1 MNRKMIDITGLRS
14 GRTVALSPRRRK
26 DGRLDWKC
34 LCDYGTTHDNP
45 LAISALSLL
54 ITIYMFIALV
64 SGYWRR
70 ALLIVG
76 VELLGLVTIDLLWGL
91 PSWV

>member
-34 LCDYGTTHDNP
+34 LCDYGTTHYTGSF
-45 LAISALSLL
+45 AIVAPPCIQPMNLGGRSSSTFAYLQHLVYLQSASQ
-54 ITIYMFIALV
+54 
-64 SGYWRR
+64 
-70 ALLIVG
+70 
-76 VELLGLVTIDLLWGL
+76 
-91 PSWV
+91 